1 VAGLAHLVLND
12 EDSSANGFTARYH
25 VANEPLLAVAYEHVY
40 IGLTLTSSWA
50 SVLAHNSQGGVQVLA
65 AFVTEVG
72 GLRSHL
78 EQQVIPWLRNH
89 ARFAF
94 SNRQN
99 LCGCYSDDSM
109 DLLTL
114 RLWF

>member
-1 VAGLAHLVLND
+1 MVL
-12 EDSSANGFTARYH
+12 
-25 VANEPLLAVAYEHVY
+25 LLAITSPMNRSWPSLTNTSISA
-40 IGLTLTSSWA
+40 LTLTSSWA